1 MNSFIN
7 REEIR
12 RLEKAARE
20 KDKKHLSEWAKSLE
34 YRLSANMQKYYEKI
48 YQDELANAIDTF
60 LLTIIYTLYNDSNIT
75 IKKGK
80 VPLFLDNLLKSVDRF
95 RTGEAKKE
103 DYEHYLTKDNI
114 QIKDYHYQHRI
125 TDIVVVVA
133 TDENK
138 TKKEQFIEELKAEQV
153 IVLELDNTLSDNE
166 SQIHKNISMIN
177 MCTRMYMIGTNDTIE
192 KYIQVASN
200 ANKPVM
206 EVCWNE
212 SV

>member
-1 MNSFIN
+1 MDSLIN

-20 KDKKHLSEWAKSLE
+20 KDKKHLSDWAKSLE
-34 YRLSANMQKYYEKI
+34 YRLSADIQKYYEKV
-48 YQDELANAIDTF
+48 YKDELANAIDTF
-60 LLTIIYTLYNDSNIT
+60 ILTIIYTLYNDSNII

-80 VPLFLDNLLKSVDRF
+80 VPLFLDNLLKNIDRF

-103 DYEHYLTKDNI
+103 DYEHYLTKDDI
-114 QIKDYHYQHRI
+114 QIKDYHYQHRV
-125 TDIVVVVA
+125 TDVAAVVA

-138 TKKEQFIEELKAEQV
+138 IKKEQFIKELKAEQI
-153 IVLELDNTLSDNE
+153 IVLELDNTLSDDKN
-166 SQIHKNISMIN
+166 QINKNVSMIN

-200 ANKPVM
+200 ANKPIM
-206 EVCWNE
+206 EVYWNE

>member
-1 MNSFIN
+1 MGDI
-7 REEIR
+7 
-12 RLEKAARE
+12 
-20 KDKKHLSEWAKSLE
+20 
-34 YRLSANMQKYYEKI
+34 QKYYEKV
-48 YQDELANAIDTF
+48 YKDELANAIDTF
-60 LLTIIYTLYNDSNIT
+60 ILTIIYTLYNDSNII

-80 VPLFLDNLLKSVDRF
+80 VPLFLDNLLKNIDRF

-103 DYEHYLTKDNI
+103 DYEHYLTKDDI
-114 QIKDYHYQHRI
+114 QIKDYHYQHRV
-125 TDIVVVVA
+125 TDVAAVVA

-138 TKKEQFIEELKAEQV
+138 IKKEQFIEELKTEQV
-153 IVLELDNTLSDNE
+153 IVLELDNTLSDDEN
-166 SQIHKNISMIN
+166 QINKNVSMIN

-200 ANKPVM
+200 ANKPIM

>member
-1 MNSFIN
+1 MDSLIN

-20 KDKKHLSEWAKSLE
+20 KDKKHLSDWAKSLE
-34 YRLSANMQKYYEKI
+34 YRLSADIQKYYEKV
-48 YQDELANAIDTF
+48 YKDELANAIDTF
-60 LLTIIYTLYNDSNIT
+60 ILTIIYTLYNDSNII

-80 VPLFLDNLLKSVDRF
+80 VPLFLDNLLKNIDRF

-103 DYEHYLTKDNI
+103 DYEHYLTKDDI
-114 QIKDYHYQHRI
+114 QIKDYHYQHRV
-125 TDIVVVVA
+125 TDVAAVVA

-138 TKKEQFIEELKAEQV
+138 IKKEQFIEELKAEQI
-153 IVLELDNTLSDNE
+153 IVLELDNTLSDDEN
-166 SQIHKNISMIN
+166 QINKNVSMIN

-200 ANKPVM
+200 ANKPIM
-206 EVCWNE
+206 EVYWNE

>member
-1 MNSFIN
+1 MDSLIN

-34 YRLSANMQKYYEKI
+34 YRLSADMQKHYEKM

-60 LLTIIYTLYNDSNIT
+60 ILTIIYTLYNDSNII

-80 VPLFLDNLLKSVDRF
+80 VPLFLDNLLKNIDRF

-103 DYEHYLTKDNI
+103 DYEHYLTKDDI
-114 QIKDYHYQHRI
+114 QIKDYHYQHRV
-125 TDIVVVVA
+125 TDVAAVVA

-138 TKKEQFIEELKAEQV
+138 IKKEQFIEELKAEQI
-153 IVLELDNTLSDNE
+153 IVLELDNTLSDDKN
-166 SQIHKNISMIN
+166 QIHKNVSMIN
-177 MCTRMYMIGTNDTIE
+177 MCTRMYIIGTNDTIE
-192 KYIQVASN
+192 KYVQVASN

>member
-34 YRLSANMQKYYEKI
+34 YRLSADMQKYYEKM

-60 LLTIIYTLYNDSNIT
+60 ILTIIYTLYNDSNIT

-80 VPLFLDNLLKSVDRF
+80 VPLFLDNLLKNIDRF

-114 QIKDYHYQHRI
+114 QIKDYHHKHRI
-125 TDIVVVVA
+125 TDIVAVVA

-138 TKKEQFIEELKAEQV
+138 TKKKQFIEELKTEQV
-153 IVLELDNTLSDNE
+153 IVLELDNTLGDNE
-166 SQIHKNISMIN
+166 NQISKNVDMIN

-192 KYIQVASN
+192 KYVQVASN

-206 EVCWNE
+206 EVYWNE

>member
-20 KDKKHLSEWAKSLE
+20 KDKRHLSDWARSLE
-34 YRLSANMQKYYEKI
+34 YRLSADMQKHYEKI
-48 YQDELANAIDTF
+48 YQEELAGAIDTF
-60 LLTIIYTLYNDSNIT
+60 ILTIVYTLYNDGNIT

-80 VPLFLDNLLKSVDRF
+80 MPFFLDNLLKNIDHF

-103 DYEHYLTKDNI
+103 DYEKYLTKDNI
-114 QIKDYHYQHRI
+114 QIKDYNYQHRV

-138 TKKEQFIEELKAEQV
+138 TKKEQFIDELKKEHV
-153 IVLELDNTLSDNE
+153 IVLELDNTLTDNE
-166 SQIHKNISMIN
+166 KQIYKNINMIN

>member
-1 MNSFIN
+1 MDSLIN

-20 KDKKHLSEWAKSLE
+20 KDKKHLSDWAKSLE
-34 YRLSANMQKYYEKI
+34 YRLSANIQKYYEKV
-48 YQDELANAIDTF
+48 YKDELANAIDTF
-60 LLTIIYTLYNDSNIT
+60 ILTIIYTLYNDSNII

-80 VPLFLDNLLKSVDRF
+80 VPLFLDNLLKNIDRF

-103 DYEHYLTKDNI
+103 DYEHYLTKDDI
-114 QIKDYHYQHRI
+114 QIKDYHYQHRV
-125 TDIVVVVA
+125 TDVAAVVA

-138 TKKEQFIEELKAEQV
+138 IKKEQFIEELKTEQV
-153 IVLELDNTLSDNE
+153 IVLELDNTLSDDEN
-166 SQIHKNISMIN
+166 QINKNVSMIN

-200 ANKPVM
+200 ANKPIM

>member
-1 MNSFIN
+1 MDSLIN

-20 KDKKHLSEWAKSLE
+20 KDKKHLSDWAKSLE
-34 YRLSANMQKYYEKI
+34 YRLSANIQKYYEKV
-48 YQDELANAIDTF
+48 YKDELANAIDTF
-60 LLTIIYTLYNDSNIT
+60 ILTIIYTLYNDSNII

-80 VPLFLDNLLKSVDRF
+80 VPLFLDNLLKNIDRF

-103 DYEHYLTKDNI
+103 DYEHYLTKDDI
-114 QIKDYHYQHRI
+114 QIKDYHYQHRV
-125 TDIVVVVA
+125 TDVAAVVA

-138 TKKEQFIEELKAEQV
+138 TKKEQFIEELKTEQV
-153 IVLELDNTLSDNE
+153 IVLELDNTLSDDEN
-166 SQIHKNISMIN
+166 QINKNVSMIN
-177 MCTRMYMIGTNDTIE
+177 MCTRMYTIGTNDTIE
-192 KYIQVASN
+192 KYVQVASN